1 MFVERHIRNLRH
13 QKSARTVLGEGVPS
27 NTIGH
32 DGEFRLHSTGTGVK
46 LYAKYN
52 GKWYGFSPDTTTD
65 TEIFTQDSDKSISE
79 DGSITFPGG
88 FMMQWGKETVSA
100 TTTVVVFPAAF
111 PKACRGAFITLED
124 AGAGGEA
131 ESPGLV
137 NGSSITTTGFT
148 ANTLAAWDSIYW
160 LAIGN

>member
-32 DGEFRLHSTGTGVK
+32 DGEFRLHTTGTGVK

-65 TEIFTQDSDKSISE
+65 TEIFTQDSDKSISDE
-79 DGSITFPGG
+79 GNVTFPGG
-88 FMMQWGKETVSA
+88 LIMQWGKTDSTGTPVSV
-100 TTTVVVFPAAF
+100 TRVLGSGGVDE
-111 PKACRGAFITLED
+111 GARNDGFI
-124 AGAGGEA
+124 
-131 ESPGLV
+131 
-137 NGSSITTTGFT
+137 
-148 ANTLAAWDSIYW
+148 W

>member
-32 DGEFRLHSTGTGVK
+32 DGEFRLHTTGTGVK

-52 GKWYGFSPDTTTD
+52 GKWYGFSPDTATD
-65 TEIFTQDSDKSISE
+65 TEIFTQDDDKSISDE
-79 DGSITFPGG
+79 GNVKFPGG
-88 FMMQWGKETVSA
+88 FIMQWGSV
-100 TTTVVVFPAAF
+100 TTDGTSEPVTFPMAF
-111 PKACRGAFITLED
+111 PNKCFSVWITGYISGGTDGQDACGIHTL
-124 AGAGGEA
+124 
-131 ESPGLV
+131 P
-137 NGSSITTTGFT
+137 TTTGFT
-148 ANTLAAWDSIYW
+148 MNSENLWETAYW